1 MVRTVCPTN
10 CFEKTQHHT
19 MKTHKIS
26 THLTPG
32 TKIFCRIDNL
42 WTMEMPV
49 EELAISQRSAP
60 TNDIGGEIF
69 KFAQRIEVLILA
81 QDNLFKWVP
90 ASGVIIQELPTL
102 TLRTLRQK
110 NIPVTIARDGM
121 ISIFDPEI
129 GIVRVPAKDAV
140 GKIVSVI
147 RQLPECRTPIFDN
160 IDFGWF
166 LGAFISDGWINKRLI
181 GHTKCNAVV
190 KQRFLDCCSRL
201 SGATAKFREYSETHC
216 AEDNGISGDS
226 KKIHIHLENK
236 HQIAFGKWL
245 GAQCYHPNRNSK
257 AEGER
262 PCLFKRLPPG
272 FLGYSRRTR
281 LALLAGL
288 IDGDGS
294 VSLNNSKRIAQ
305 VLISFATSSPYLA
318 DDIQA
323 LLLSLGIRSGISITK
338 PQAGRLQTHDSYT
351 ISISTPDVHALMN
364 EIPLVTNYEGWN
376 YLRANPPVKNDR
388 DLVPI
393 WPEIARHIRERI
405 KWTEEIMSKR
415 NSLAGLTGPKAK
427 TKLISRD
434 RAAWYANHVPVTE
447 DTEAMKLWRAIIA
460 NTSVGWDGI
469 DKVTPGG
476 LRKLYGLITDDSGA
490 VALSSGLLV

>member
-1 MVRTVCPTN
+1 MVSAVCPTN
-10 CFEKTQHHT
+10 GFEKTQHHT

-42 WTMEMPV
+42 WTMEKAID
-49 EELAISQRSAP
+49 ELAISQASAP
-60 TNDIGGEIF
+60 PNNKGGEIF
-69 KFAQRIEVLILA
+69 NFAQRIEVLMFGPRNSLM
-81 QDNLFKWVP
+81 WVP
-90 ASGVIIQELPTL
+90 ASGVIIRTLPTL

-226 KKIHIHLENK
+226 KKIHINLGNERE
-236 HQIAFGKWL
+236 IDLGKWL
-245 GAQCYHPNRNSK
+245 VAQCYHPNRNSK
-257 AEGER
+257 AEGDR
-262 PCLFKRLPPG
+262 SCLFKRLPPG

-294 VSLNNSKRIAQ
+294 VSLNNSRRIAQ

-318 DDIQA
+318 DDIQI
-323 LLLSLGIRSGISITK
+323 LLLSLGIKSGVSTTK
-338 PQAGRLQTHDSYT
+338 PQAGRMQTHDSYT

-364 EIPLVTNYEGWN
+364 EIHLVTNYEGWN
-376 YLRANPPVKNDR
+376 YLRENPPIKNDR
-388 DLVPI
+388 DVVPI
-393 WPEIARHIRERI
+393 WPEIARHIRLRI
-405 KWTEEIMSKR
+405 KWTVEIMPRR

-460 NTSVGWDGI
+460 NTHVGWDSI
-469 DKVTPGG
+469 DKVTPEGR
-476 LRKLYGLITDDSGA
+476 RKLYGLIADDSGP